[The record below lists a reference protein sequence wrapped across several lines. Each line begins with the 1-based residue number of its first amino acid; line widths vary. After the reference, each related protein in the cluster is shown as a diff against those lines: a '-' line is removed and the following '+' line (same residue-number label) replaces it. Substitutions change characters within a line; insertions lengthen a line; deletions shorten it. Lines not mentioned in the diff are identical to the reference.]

1 VEFARAGGSAGAAAH
16 RLATGTASDLAADN
30 LVEKLDGGLRI
41 LVADENV
48 RALDDV
54 AAILRELGHEVVA
67 RATSLSGAS
76 SAIAEDKPNIAMVKL
91 HGDDQHALDL
101 IQELIDSGGCPVVAL
116 LDTEDPEFVG
126 RAAERGIIAYAQ
138 PVDEESVRS
147 SLEIAVR
154 RFSELSE
161 LGDAVDELEDAI
173 ARRATIERAKGI
185 LMERHGVSDQKAFEM
200 LRAEARSSN
209 RRVHDVAADVA

>member
-1 VEFARAGGSAGAAAH
+1 
-16 RLATGTASDLAADN
+16 LAAED
-30 LVEKLDGGLRI
+30 LVGKLDGGLRV

-48 RALDDV
+48 RALDGV
-54 AAILRELGHEVVA
+54 AAILRGLGHEVVA
-67 RATSLSGAS
+67 RATSVTGAAS
-76 SAIAEDKPNIAMVKL
+76 SIAEDNPNLAMVKL
-91 HGDDQHALDL
+91 HGDDDHALDL
-101 IQELIDSGGCPVVAL
+101 IQELIDRGGCPVVAL

-138 PVDEESVRS
+138 PVDEENVKS

-154 RFSELSE
+154 RFAELSE

-173 ARRATIERAKGI
+173 ARRAQIERAKGI
-185 LMERHGVSDQKAFEM
+185 LMERHGISDQKAFEM

-209 RRVHDVAADVA
+209 RTVHDVAGDVG